1 MEPQNWLRRTL
12 CALLVCVA
20 GQASAQTFTVLTSL
34 TSVAPPGGGGNLVWS
49 LVQGPYGNFYGTTQG
64 GGEICAND
72 PFATCGTVF
81 KVTPT
86 GTLTVLHDFCQG
98 TCTDGGAPFSG
109 LILGPNGNF
118 YGTTTQD
125 LVNHGGTLYKMTPAG
140 VVTPL
145 VSFTG
150 GGAEG
155 TPYGPVVEAYGGFY
169 GITALGGAA
178 EDGTIYR
185 VTPNGTLTTLH
196 TFSGTDGEQIGLTGV
211 GLLEGANG
219 GFYGVTP
226 YGTQNSNGCGS
237 IFEMTPKGALKTLY
251 GFPNTSTLGCGPIDG
266 LIQTPNGDL
275 YGTTVG
281 GGVANDGTIF
291 KITSKGVLTSLY
303 SFCAQSNC
311 ADGSD
316 PDAGMILGTDGN
328 FYGTTVYGGASNH
341 GAIFQITPGGAFKVL
356 YSFCSEFGC
365 TDGASSYSSLIQA
378 TDGNFYGTTSS
389 GGGGLNGGTVF
400 KLSMGLAPF
409 VETMPAAGKVGTP
422 VEILGTDLT
431 GVTSVTFNG
440 TPAAFKMEGHT
451 LIIATVPAGATT
463 GKIEV
468 VIPAGTLVSNVSFR
482 VSP

>member
-1 MEPQNWLRRTL
+1 MEPRNWLSKIL
-12 CALLVCVA
+12 CALLVCAA

-34 TSVAPPGGGGNLVWS
+34 TAVAPPGGGGNLVWS
-49 LVQGPYGNFYGTTQG
+49 LVQGRDGTFYGTTQG
-64 GGEICAND
+64 GGGTCANN

-81 KVTPT
+81 KVSPT
-86 GTLTVLHDFCQG
+86 GALTVLHDFCQG
-98 TCTDGGAPFSG
+98 ACTDGGAPFSG
-109 LILGPNGNF
+109 LVLGPNGSF

-125 LVNHGGTLYKMTPAG
+125 LVNHGGSIYEMTPAG
-140 VVTPL
+140 VVTPI

-155 TPYGPVVEAYGGFY
+155 TPYGAVVEAYGGFY

-196 TFSGTDGEQIGLTGV
+196 TFNGGDGEQIGLTGV

-219 GFYGVTP
+219 NFYGVTP
-226 YGTQNSNGCGS
+226 YGTANSDGCGS
-237 IFEMTPKGALKTLY
+237 IFEMTPKGTFKTLF
-251 GFPNTSTLGCGPIDG
+251 GFPNTSTEGCGPIDG
-266 LIQTPNGDL
+266 LTQTPSGDL

-281 GGVANDGTIF
+281 GGVANAGTVF
-291 KITSKGVLTSLY
+291 KISPKGTLTSLY
-303 SFCAQSNC
+303 SFCSQSNC
-311 ADGSD
+311 DDGSG

-328 FYGTTVYGGASNH
+328 FYGTTVYGGDSNQ
-341 GAIFQITPGGAFKVL
+341 GVIFQITPSGTYKTL
-356 YSFCSEFGC
+356 YSFCSEFAC
-365 TDGASSYSSLIQA
+365 ADGSSSYSNLIQA

-389 GGGGLNGGTVF
+389 GGGGNNGGTVF

-409 VETMPAAGKVGTP
+409 VQTMPSAGKVGAP

-431 GVTSVTFNG
+431 GATSVTFNG
-440 TPAAFKMEGHT
+440 TPAAFKRQGTT

-463 GKIEV
+463 GKIRV
-468 VIPAGTLVSNVSFR
+468 VIPAGTLASYVAFR